1 MKIIFLD
8 LDGVLNSLTYFQEL
22 KRQGLT
28 QDRIMDSLDPVM
40 VERLNRIVEA
50 TNAKIV
56 ISSTWRNLHSM
67 DELKAFLLK
76 YAFKYNGH
84 VIDVT
89 PTLNK
94 DRGYEIEWWLN
105 EYHRGFDLGVEQ
117 ELITSF
123 VILDDNSDMVY
134 DHLLSRLV
142 LTTWENGMEEEHAQ
156 KAIEI
161 LGV

>member
-8 LDGVLNSLTYFQEL
+8 FDGVLNSLFHFQEL

-40 VERLNRIVEA
+40 VERLNRIVEM

-56 ISSTWRNLHSM
+56 ISSTWRKLHSM

-76 YAFKYNGH
+76 YGFKFIDH

-94 DRGYEIEWWLN
+94 DRGYEIQWWMDRHQ
-105 EYHRGFDLGVEQ
+105 HRYVAGLEQ

-134 DHLLSRLV
+134 DHLLGRLV
-142 LTTWENGMEEEHAQ
+142 LTTWIDGMEEEHAQ
-156 KAIEI
+156 KAIKI